1 MRKLTKEQREKIAA
15 LLGQCAYA
23 MDNRWITVK
32 PNGPDNKG
40 APVQIDDQ
48 GRVLKGMGGKFNGEK
63 ISEVRK
69 DFSGP
74 HTPKEGQKDQPSAA
88 GLSDAHR
95 SQIDAM
101 VKRADGSEKSI
112 LGGYEISSRGFP
124 QELEKMGITSE
135 EGKAAARK
143 YLIEAKDRHTME
155 MEKARQLVK
164 KSQPAAPA
172 KPERQPKADSNPLP
186 QWGRV
191 SEDDPSVYGSWLLGH
206 EGRPWS
212 EVRNLRP
219 APKPAKGDGIT
230 PEMIHAEGRKRDLVQ
245 AIKTQMQSQVE
256 SVKSGVGANPDLTAR
271 AESVAQR
278 YSELAEKQEAGF
290 FAKHRDVYA
299 AMMAL
304 NATPEGQKLMAELRP
319 QGAAQPAQPAQQP
332 AAPESKPFDP
342 KATTGIRKEDIAR
355 ATAENE
361 VAGFGAVGHANNGK
375 SYIEIDP
382 NNAKVGAKAVIFATE
397 HQGRSGPA
405 TGTYKKLDTG
415 MVVTGVGQT
424 YDTPNGP
431 RARAYLSKPGEEAKP
446 APGPLMG
453 TLPKPVAIMRE
464 TDKAYGVSNPAY
476 EEAKALHEYGGDM
489 EVMRR
494 GSPAARTAWRERK
507 SLIWVPKSQATA
519 AGGEITGMSEWF
531 AHREGFSTNEATQ
544 RRDRAF
550 EDGKARYAALIKQ
563 AKEAGVK
570 GVREGMKAATIRQK
584 LGSQTA
590 GNKAVDLLKA
600 GKKSGL
606 PQYQDINEKAAH
618 QFAALVHEHPHNVS
632 QGDWRDFDARG
643 MNQKAIEDMVR
654 GGLLKPGD
662 SRYRHELTQFGKEV
676 AKQTVINKMQT
687 KQTDSMDAA
696 NLSER
701 IATLYK
707 KVMQR

>member
-1 MRKLTKEQREKIAA
+1 MKLQLNQRQRQRVAA
-15 LLGQCAYA
+15 LSRNRAVFAQ
-23 MDNRWITVK
+23 DNRWITVK

-48 GRVLKGMGGKFNGEK
+48 GRVVKGMGGKFNGEK

-74 HTPKEGQKDQPSAA
+74 HTPKEGRKAAEQPRTFEQAKA
-88 GLSDAHR
+88 
-95 SQIDAM
+95 
-101 VKRADGSEKSI
+101 
-112 LGGYEISSRGFP
+112 
-124 QELEKMGITSE
+124 ELEQVGQKEREYKSGHLEGGRGYNPHSERREALEREVGDLRQKEIEANADDYRAKWNAAVSKHSEGGRLDVRKMS
-135 EGKAAARK
+135 
-143 YLIEAKDRHTME
+143 LIEKEAGISHAEAQLLKSYVAKRD
-155 MEKARQLVK
+155 
-164 KSQPAAPA
+164 AP
-172 KPERQPKADSNPLP
+172 
-186 QWGRV
+186 
-191 SEDDPSVYGSWLLGH
+191 
-206 EGRPWS
+206 
-212 EVRNLRP
+212 
-219 APKPAKGDGIT
+219 KGDGIT
-230 PEMIHAEGRKRDLVQ
+230 PEMIRAEGRKRDLVQ

-256 SVKSGVGANPDLTAR
+256 RFKSGVGANPDLTAR

-319 QGAAQPAQPAQQP
+319 QAQPAAQPAQQP
-332 AAPESKPFDP
+332 AAAESKPFDP

-415 MVVTGVGQT
+415 MVITGVGQT
-424 YDTPNGP
+424 YSTANGP
-431 RARAYLSKPGEEAKP
+431 RVRAYLSKPGEEAKP

-494 GSPAARTAWRERK
+494 GSPAARSAWRERK

-519 AGGEITGMSEWF
+519 AGGEITSMSEWF
-531 AHREGFSTNEATQ
+531 ANREGFSTNEAHE
-544 RRDRAF
+544 RRDRAY
-550 EDGKARYAALIKQ
+550 EDGKARYAALIEQ
-563 AKEAGVK
+563 AKAAGVK
-570 GVREGMKAATIRQK
+570 GVRVGMKAATIRQK